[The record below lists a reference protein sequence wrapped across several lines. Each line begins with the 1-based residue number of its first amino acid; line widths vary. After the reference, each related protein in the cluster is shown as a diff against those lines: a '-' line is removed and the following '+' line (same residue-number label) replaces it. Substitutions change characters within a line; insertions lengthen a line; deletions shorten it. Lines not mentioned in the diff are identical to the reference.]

1 MTGHP
6 TLNAVE
12 KSRLKKEAARQRRY
26 AKAHP
31 KQGIERHQAWRDEN
45 RDAYNAWYREHYAKN
60 KERILESQRQYRKR
74 KKEGKA

>member
-1 MTGHP
+1 MA

-12 KSRLKKEAARQRRY
+12 KSRLKKDAARQRRY

-31 KQGIERHQAWRDEN
+31 KQTLERHQRWREEN
-45 RDAYNAWYREHYAKN
+45 RDAYNAWSRDHYERN

-74 KKEGKA
+74 KKEGKS